1 MLCLNFGISAVQ
13 KGGEK
18 WQTVDFSAF
27 PPELSVMF
35 SFSTRLNFELFGE
48 KQMLVQSTLL
58 WKCCDCLTLIYVKKL
73 RQTLRETA
81 NKLKYVA

>member
-1 MLCLNFGISAVQ
+1 
-13 KGGEK
+13 
-18 WQTVDFSAF
+18 
-27 PPELSVMF
+27 MF

-58 WKCCDCLTLIYVKKL
+58 WKYGDYLTLIYVKKL
-73 RQTLRETA
+73 KQTLRETA

>member
-58 WKCCDCLTLIYVKKL
+58 WKYGDCLTLIYVKKL
-73 RQTLRETA
+73 KQTLRETA

>member
-1 MLCLNFGISAVQ
+1 VENGKLLIFPL
-13 KGGEK
+13 
-18 WQTVDFSAF
+18 F

-58 WKCCDCLTLIYVKKL
+58 WKYGDCLTLIYVKKL
-73 RQTLRETA
+73 KQTLRETA